1 MTIIK
6 TDNIKGVKTYTVKK
20 DMNEVDA
27 DKTLKNKFVEP
38 NMIKDIIKDDADVYT
53 EDGILLLKFRK
64 SVLPQQH
71 TKAFYDNIIE
81 FALTPTSNRGSAT
94 GSDSKNIYDNPRIM
108 TNIFGY
114 FDRFSLRLKK
124 KTFGL
129 QDINYH
135 SKYVNVDLIVISQ
148 NYITKLYH

>member
-114 FDRFSLRLKK
+114 FDRFLSDSKK
-124 KTFGL
+124 KLSGCRT
-129 QDINYH
+129 
-135 SKYVNVDLIVISQ
+135 
-148 NYITKLYH
+148 